1 MWQLLV
7 GIIAIILIVRFA
19 TRKSNTDPRWNKGT
33 RQPRRPQPE
42 ESNLKWIWDP
52 NRQLWVRE
60 DQIGKLPPVP
70 ESSGQAAPPTTN
82 NIEEYQVATDDEI
95 NFARTYQARYLLT
108 KNELY
113 NYKLLKPIADAKG
126 YVICP
131 KVRLL
136 DIIEPIRGQ
145 KKYKALFYKV
155 QAKHVDFVICDQG
168 MHIKAIIELD
178 DSSHDRQDRQER
190 DRFVN
195 LILTSVGYKVIHTR
209 QITDN
214 IFENI

>member
-1 MWQLLV
+1 MWKN
-7 GIIAIILIVRFA
+7 II
-19 TRKSNTDPRWNKGT
+19 
-33 RQPRRPQPE
+33 
-42 ESNLKWIWDP
+42 ESY
-52 NRQLWVRE
+52 R
-60 DQIGKLPPVP
+60 
-70 ESSGQAAPPTTN
+70 
-82 NIEEYQVATDDEI
+82 
-95 NFARTYQARYLLT
+95 ARYLLT

-145 KKYKALFYKV
+145 KKYKTLFYKI

-209 QITDN
+209 QITEN

>member
-1 MWQLLV
+1 MWKNIIYALL
-7 GIIAIILIVRFA
+7 IILIAILV
-19 TRKSNTDPRWNKGT
+19 
-33 RQPRRPQPE
+33 
-42 ESNLKWIWDP
+42 KWIWNKVKQLLSRHHNKAD
-52 NRQLWVRE
+52 RQSPGSPVLADNIDAPSE
-60 DQIGKLPPVP
+60 EFTDIIGDYNEYDEGETRSYLTSIENDSDFI
-70 ESSGQAAPPTTN
+70 ES
-82 NIEEYQVATDDEI
+82 Y
-95 NFARTYQARYLLT
+95 RARYLLT

-113 NYKLLKPIADAKG
+113 NYKLLKPIANAKG

-145 KKYKALFYKV
+145 KKYKTLFYKI

-209 QITDN
+209 QITEN